1 MRSGVDHSFFFAEL
15 VLPIDLKDVL
25 DDLSLRYGSHE
36 RAISKALQLLH
47 GTIFNA
53 QPVSSS
59 DMQND
64 TPIFHGGG
72 AVLPLTN
79 SKGDDKPKVY
89 GEQKNKSF
97 EEMQCS
103 SKTRSE
109 QPFHEESFSSLGD
122 LISVQTNN
130 GNRSGEKKT
139 QDTPVRP
146 LLEEVVDVMI
156 FGDE

>member
-15 VLPIDLKDVL
+15 TLPIDLKDIL

-47 GTIFNA
+47 GTIFDVR
-53 QPVSSS
+53 PVSSN
-59 DMQND
+59 DMQKD
-64 TPIFHGGG
+64 TPIFHGGDT
-72 AVLPLTN
+72 VLPLTN
-79 SKGDDKPKVY
+79 NKGDGKPKVY
-89 GEQKNKSF
+89 SEQKNKSF
-97 EEMQCS
+97 EEMQS
-103 SKTRSE
+103 FNRTHSK
-109 QPFHEESFSSLGD
+109 QPFHEESPSPLSD
-122 LISVQTNN
+122 MISVQTNN
-130 GNRSGEKKT
+130 GNRSSGEKT